1 MKRIVSLIV
10 LVVLAISLSACWP
23 GEIGVT
29 TTFNADGSGTRVIV
43 IDVMDDSLSS
53 TPIINP
59 DDPAQTEGKGA
70 VQNDKYLTGG
80 VEAIQTWLQEN
91 APDFITVEAVITEGY
106 HRYFTMTYD
115 FDSFDDFLDKY
126 EQLVNLSPT
135 LSWDDFSEAE
145 RPTLDI
151 TGGFKK
157 TVTFKE
163 TKEMLEASYDWAV
176 DGIWT
181 DIYDEADLAGWVTK
195 ADISVLANYTVN
207 IGTETLEELRY
218 YDAAAADGDA
228 NTGKVIFV
236 VSDDFELSG
245 EFANVGLIAVVA
257 VGAVAVIGGAVF
269 FVLKIK
275 K

>member
-23 GEIGVT
+23 GEVGIT

-43 IDVMDDSLSS
+43 VDIMDDSLST

-70 VQNDKYLTGG
+70 VLNDKYITGG
-80 VEAIQTWLQEN
+80 VEAVQTWLQEN

-115 FDSFDDFLDKY
+115 FKDFDDFLDKY

-135 LSWDDFSEAE
+135 LSWSDFTEDE
-145 RPTLDI
+145 RPTLEV

-163 TKEMLEASYDWAV
+163 SKEILEASYDWAV

-207 IGTETLEELRY
+207 IGEETFEELSH
-218 YDAAAADGDA
+218 YDAAAPDGEA
-228 NTGKVIFV
+228 NTGKVLFV
-236 VSDDFELSG
+236 VSEDFELSG
-245 EFANVGLIAVVA
+245 EFTNIGLIVILSVV
-257 VGAVAVIGGAVF
+257 AVAVIGAGVF
-269 FVLKIK
+269 LVIKLKK
-275 K
+275 